1 MQNQQQQHQVPQSYT
16 ESSTSCHGDK
26 SNLFKSLD
34 NDKSCSR
41 YEDSITVRRVR
52 LAAGTDDHGEN
63 AYNDD
68 QNNSKLVEES
78 FRERALEEKCG
89 VFGVISN
96 GDWPT
101 SLDVAQIICLGL
113 VGLQHRG
120 QESAGIV
127 TCKYKSE
134 PFNVS
139 RSEGLVSSAFSEMSM
154 MSLKG
159 NLGIGH
165 TRYSTTG
172 GSGSIQLAQPFVV
185 YTKYGTI
192 AVAHNG
198 ELVNSSNLRET
209 LLSHGVGLTTGSDS
223 ELITQ
228 CLSQTAPEEFKHPK
242 FRKDGKKYDKI
253 ALSVTN
259 NNNATT
265 QNGGDMNDEES
276 ASKVVDN

>member
-1 MQNQQQQHQVPQSYT
+1 M
-16 ESSTSCHGDK
+16 K
-26 SNLFKSLD
+26 SNSLA
-34 NDKSCSR
+34 
-41 YEDSITVRRVR
+41 VRRVR
-52 LAAGTDDHGEN
+52 LAAGLEDKPESSLREATARANKTTGESEDDLE
-63 AYNDD
+63 AIEA
-68 QNNSKLVEES
+68 SS

-139 RSEGLVSSAFSEMSM
+139 RAEGLVSSAFSEMSM

-159 NLGIGH
+159 NLGLGH

-185 YTKYGTI
+185 HTKYGTI

-198 ELVNSSNLRET
+198 ELVNSSKLRET
-209 LLSHGVGLTTGSDS
+209 LLSHGVGLSTGSDS

-242 FRKDGKKYDKI
+242 FRRESRGKKR
-253 ALSVTN
+253 LSMSSSVANGTEE
-259 NNNATT
+259 AGGGRDEVSEVLIWSLFLDFPFCPKFIDSLTT
-265 QNGGDMNDEES
+265 C
-276 ASKVVDN
+276 

>member
-1 MQNQQQQHQVPQSYT
+1 MSSVGAKFGEKV
-16 ESSTSCHGDK
+16 ESSAVRKVRIAANGY
-26 SNLFKSLD
+26 SL
-34 NDKSCSR
+34 SE
-41 YEDSITVRRVR
+41 EDID
-52 LAAGTDDHGEN
+52 AQIED
-63 AYNDD
+63 
-68 QNNSKLVEES
+68 ES

-127 TCKYKSE
+127 TCKYKTES
-134 PFNVS
+134 FNVS
-139 RSEGLVSSAFSEMSM
+139 RSEGLVSSAFNEMSM

-165 TRYSTTG
+165 TRYSTSG

-185 YTKYGTI
+185 HTSYGTI

-198 ELVNSSNLRET
+198 ELVNSSKLRET
-209 LLSHGVGLTTGSDS
+209 LLERGVGLTTGGDS

-228 CLSQTAPEEFKHPK
+228 CLSQTPPDEFMHPK
-242 FRKDGKKYDKI
+242 LRKK
-253 ALSVTN
+253 A
-259 NNNATT
+259 ATVHLKSEEASSDIKEDSIILHKVMYEDRLKVYPDLH
-265 QNGGDMNDEES
+265 QKANGSFLFQRNIS
-276 ASKVVDN
+276 ADRFENTKLEGGPQC

>member
-1 MQNQQQQHQVPQSYT
+1 MEHRAI
-16 ESSTSCHGDK
+16 
-26 SNLFKSLD
+26 
-34 NDKSCSR
+34 SR
-41 YEDSITVRRVR
+41 LLNED
-52 LAAGTDDHGEN
+52 D
-63 AYNDD
+63 
-68 QNNSKLVEES
+68 EEKEE
-78 FRERALEEKCG
+78 FRDRALEEKCG

-139 RSEGLVSSAFSEMSM
+139 RSEGLVSQAFSEMSM

-165 TRYSTTG
+165 TRYSTSG
-172 GSGSIQLAQPFVV
+172 GSGCLQLAQPFVV
-185 YTKYGTI
+185 HTKYGTI

-198 ELVNSSNLRET
+198 ELVNSSKLRET
-209 LLSHGVGLTTGSDS
+209 LLSHGVGLTTGGDS

-228 CLSQTAPEEFKHPK
+228 CLSQTPPEEFKHPR
-242 FRKDGKKYDKI
+242 FRKDRGKLEKPHSI
-253 ALSVTN
+253 AGSSPSIPSEL
-259 NNNATT
+259 A
-265 QNGGDMNDEES
+265 QNSSDQSDES
-276 ASKVVDN
+276 QKVS